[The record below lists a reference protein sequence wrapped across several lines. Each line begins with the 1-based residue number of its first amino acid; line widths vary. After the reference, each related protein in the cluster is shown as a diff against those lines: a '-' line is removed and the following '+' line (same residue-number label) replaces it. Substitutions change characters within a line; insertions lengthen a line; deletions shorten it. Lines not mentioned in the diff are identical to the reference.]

1 MPEQSN
7 LDTDEFRA
15 RLKEAQF
22 PEQAQREL
30 VACNALD
37 HLDVAVEAV
46 QLMVGL
52 VVSVPRSIDEGTTR
66 DQILLRWSASNEL
79 LMDSFEVLRT
89 RARTGSDA
97 FRTALGLWP
106 SPIE

>member
-1 MPEQSN
+1 MNMPEQSN

-30 VACNALD
+30 VACNAWIT
-37 HLDVAVEAV
+37 
-46 QLMVGL
+46 LMSPWRRCGFDGRSRC
-52 VVSVPRSIDEGTTR
+52 SVPRSIDEGTTR

-79 LMDSFEVLRT
+79 LMKL
-89 RARTGSDA
+89 
-97 FRTALGLWP
+97 L
-106 SPIE
+106 